1 MDKQLIEG
9 KLESLRRCIN
19 RVETKRPKTFEELEN
34 NLDLQDILSVNL
46 ERSVQLCV
54 DIGSHISSQTDSK
67 LPTTMAETFDILANE
82 NIIEMSTAQSMKKA
96 VGFRNIAVH
105 NYQSI
110 NWEIVFNISHHKLDD
125 FKTFAK
131 EIDKVIS

>member
-9 KLESLRRCIN
+9 KLESLRRCIK
-19 RVETKRPKTFEELEN
+19 RVETKRPETYEKLKN

-46 ERSVQLCV
+46 ERAVQLCV

-67 LPTTMAETFDILANE
+67 PPTTMSDTFDILADE
-82 NIIEMSTAQSMKKA
+82 GFIKMSTAESMKKA

-105 NYQSI
+105 NYQDI
-110 NWEIVFNISHHKLDD
+110 NWEIVFNICHHKLDD
-125 FKTFAK
+125 FKTFTK
-131 EIDKVIS
+131 EIDKIIS

>member
-19 RVETKRPKTFEELEN
+19 RVETKRPKTFEEFED
-34 NLDLQDILSVNL
+34 NLDLQDIVSVNL
-46 ERSVQLCV
+46 ERAVQLCV
-54 DIGSHISSQTDSK
+54 DIGSHISSNTDSK
-67 LPTTMAETFDILANE
+67 PPTTMAETFEILADE
-82 NIIEMSTAQSMKKA
+82 NIIEKSTAQSMKKA

-105 NYQSI
+105 NYLSI
-110 NWEIVFNISHHKLDD
+110 NWEIVFNICHYKLDD
-125 FKTFAK
+125 FKVFAI